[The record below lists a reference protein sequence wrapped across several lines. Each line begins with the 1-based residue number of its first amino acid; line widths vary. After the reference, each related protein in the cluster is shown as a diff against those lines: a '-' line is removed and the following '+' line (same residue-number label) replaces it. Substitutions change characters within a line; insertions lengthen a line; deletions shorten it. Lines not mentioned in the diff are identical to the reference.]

1 MNQQIIFNDD
11 MSFDDEKKECSFT
24 GLIAGERVTILIK
37 AKDIVAFTNTVKFD
51 FECQVEEWLENNEP
65 PTNRK
70 IELVYAQSN
79 L

>member
-11 MSFDDEKKECSFT
+11 MSFDDEKNECRFT

-37 AKDIVAFTNTVKFD
+37 AKDIVAFTNTVTFD

-70 IELVYAQSN
+70 IELVYTQSN

>member
-11 MSFDDEKKECSFT
+11 MTFDHEIGQCCFT

-37 AKDIVAFTNTVKFD
+37 AIDVIELTNSLKFD
-51 FECQVEEWLENNEP
+51 FECQVEEWLEDNEP

-70 IELVYAQSN
+70 IELVYV
-79 L
+79 